1 MRRNRIPNAEIG
13 IIHAFLCVLLIL
25 QNAARKIM
33 ANRPIFAVQRFDCKL
48 RTCKEQI
55 NDLNIIHKESHPS
68 IYYLANRGEILH
80 QSKNFYREFWKIP
93 CSPLSYCCP
102 NIKSN
107 TTSKISFLHPDR
119 FSFHSITDVRGYQ
132 TLEGFQNMFAM
143 SFGTNASAP
152 TVFSNSSKYVQVC
165 GAFFL
170 RLSIISESLP
180 WMMQ

>member
-1 MRRNRIPNAEIG
+1 MTEQELDLFMRN
-13 IIHAFLCVLLIL
+13 VLLDAIAL
-25 QNAARKIM
+25 DEETNTETIPYAAGKIM

-68 IYYLANRGEILH
+68 IYYLANWGEILH

-107 TTSKISFLHPDR
+107 MTSKISFLYPDR

-132 TLEGFQNMFAM
+132 TLEGFRNIY
-143 SFGTNASAP
+143 SVRVWFGTEN
-152 TVFSNSSKYVQVC
+152 N
-165 GAFFL
+165 L
-170 RLSIISESLP
+170 
-180 WMMQ
+180 

>member
-1 MRRNRIPNAEIG
+1 
-13 IIHAFLCVLLIL
+13 
-25 QNAARKIM
+25 M

-68 IYYLANRGEILH
+68 IYYLANWGEILH

-93 CSPLSYCCP
+93 CFPLSYCCP

-107 TTSKISFLHPDR
+107 TTSKISFLHPGR
-119 FSFHSITDVRGYQ
+119 FLFHSIADVRGYQ

-152 TVFSNSSKYVQVC
+152 TAFSQFLEICTGLRCIFSKALHHFRIVAVDDAIGKAVCEVFSGVGFCVIPQPGV
-165 GAFFL
+165 L
-170 RLSIISESLP
+170 RFCKI
-180 WMMQ
+180 